1 MDQRRQGEINTPLYV
16 VDASVVAK
24 WVLPG
29 EPYQENAVKL
39 KEDHVSGAVELC
51 APTFLVQ
58 EVANSLWRAVKLMR
72 LSEEDAQEALK
83 ALNDMKIDFQKLD
96 WAQAAQAL
104 EIACKLN
111 LALYDAC
118 YVFLT
123 KKMKAQLITADNKLY
138 ETAKES
144 FKVLHIK
151 DYL

>member
-1 MDQRRQGEINTPLYV
+1 MDAI
-16 VDASVVAK
+16 VVAK

-39 KEDHVSGAVELC
+39 KEDHVSGVVELC
-51 APTFLVQ
+51 APAFLVQ
-58 EVANSLWRAVKLMR
+58 EVANSLWRAVKLKR
-72 LSEEDAQEALK
+72 LSLDDAQEALK
-83 ALNDMKIDFQKLD
+83 ALNDMKIDFQELD
-96 WAQAAQAL
+96 WAAAAQVM

-111 LALYDAC
+111 LAHYDAC

-123 KKMKAQLITADNKLY
+123 EKMEAQLITADNKLY
-138 ETAKES
+138 ETAKAG

>member
-1 MDQRRQGEINTPLYV
+1 MNTPLYV

-39 KEDHVSGAVELC
+39 KEDHVSGAVQLC
-51 APTFLVQ
+51 APAFLVQ
-58 EVANSLWRAVKLMR
+58 EVTNSLWRAVKLKR

-83 ALNDMKIDFQKLD
+83 ALNDMKIELQELD
-96 WAQAAQAL
+96 WTQSAQGL

-111 LALYDAC
+111 LALYDAS

-123 KKMKAQLITADNKLY
+123 HKMNSQLITADNKLY
-138 ETAKES
+138 ETAKDD

-151 DYL
+151 NYI

>member
-1 MDQRRQGEINTPLYV
+1 M
-16 VDASVVAK
+16 DASVVAK

-29 EPYQENAVKL
+29 EPYQKNAVKL

-51 APTFLVQ
+51 APAFLVN
-58 EVANSLWRAVKLMR
+58 EVANSLWRAVKLKR

-83 ALNDMKIDFQKLD
+83 ALNDMKIDFQELD
-96 WAQAAQAL
+96 WARAGQGL

-111 LALYDAC
+111 LAFYDTC
-118 YVFLT
+118 YIFLS
-123 KKMKAQLITADNKLY
+123 KEMKTQLITADSKLY
-138 ETAKES
+138 ETAKGD